1 MRPGAN
7 RPPVGGVCPFASGR
21 PPAPTTPA
29 SPAHHV
35 SPGALSA
42 PEGGSLASGVFDL
55 KGPVPTGQFSRSGG
69 RILTRARHCC
79 AASAREPGAPHGVK
93 WKSQFP
99 QFLEPVPAPQKAA
112 LPAGRVPAAG
122 RSVQ

>member
-1 MRPGAN
+1 MRRGAD

-35 SPGALSA
+35 SLGALSA
-42 PEGGSLASGVFDL
+42 PEGGSLASWVFDL

-69 RILTRARHCC
+69 RYGIAARV
-79 AASAREPGAPHGVK
+79 SPPGYLKPWFLGV
-93 WKSQFP
+93 WF
-99 QFLEPVPAPQKAA
+99 
-112 LPAGRVPAAG
+112 
-122 RSVQ
+122 